1 MYETK
6 ELTGRSKT
14 KLRLLWVAGAA
25 LVIIAG
31 FTAWHFHK
39 SKQEL
44 TIKVGILHSRTGAMA
59 ISEKSMVDGE
69 MLAIEEINAKG
80 GLLGRRIEPII
91 ADGKSDWPTFAKEAE
106 RLITQEKVC
115 TIFGCW
121 TSASR
126 KNVKPVVER
135 YNHLLIYPMAYE
147 GLEESPNIIYTGA
160 APNQQ
165 VIPAVK
171 WSYDTIGKRIFL
183 VGEDYVWPHNV
194 DAIIKDELTALGAEL
209 MGEEYIFFGSSDV
222 DRAVKK
228 IVETQPDVILSAVVG
243 DSNIAFYKA
252 LQEAGIKPE
261 KIPVVSMSIGE
272 DELRKLPA
280 KEMAG
285 NYCAWDYFQSI
296 ARPENEAFVKK
307 FKARY
312 GEDRVTADVIESAY
326 TPNRL
331 PKWRWTCSRKST
343 GSTRNITHRS
353 RFGSGSTPAPSSRG
367 LLDETNSFTICGATR
382 STRPAAWNPIA
393 SRTGSRSRRKPVRI
407 WTRSMFSKT
416 AAKLKSKAKAG
427 CRCIFWLE
435 EKVPWND

>member
-6 ELTGRSKT
+6 ELTGRSKI

-80 GLLGRRIEPII
+80 GLLGRRIKPII

-147 GLEESPNIIYTGA
+147 GLEQSPNIIYTGA

-165 VIPAVK
+165 IIPAVK
-171 WSYDTIGKRIFL
+171 WSIDNLGRKFFL
-183 VGEDYVWPHNV
+183 VGSDYVWPHSVN
-194 DAIIKDELTALGAEL
+194 AIISDQLKALG
-209 MGEEYIFFGSSDV
+209 GEKVGEVYIFFGSSDV
-222 DRAVKK
+222 AAAVEAIRKAK
-228 IVETQPDVILSAVVG
+228 PDVIFSEVVG
-243 DSNIAFYKA
+243 ASNIAFYRA
-252 LQEAGIKPE
+252 LRQAGIQAGKT
-261 KIPVVSMSIGE
+261 PVVSVSIGE
-272 DELRKLPA
+272 DELRALQT
-280 KEMAG
+280 EDMVG
-285 NYCAWDYFQSI
+285 HYSAWNYFQSLN
-296 ARPENEAFVKK
+296 RKENIEFVRNFQK
-307 FKARY
+307 RY
-312 GEDRVTADVIESAY
+312 GSDRVTSDVIEAAY
-326 TPNRL
+326 FSVHL
-331 PKWRWTCSRKST
+331 WGQAIQEGGHADVASIRKELLGQSF
-343 GSTRNITHRS
+343 N
-353 RFGSGSTPAPSSRG
+353 APEG
-367 LLDETNSFTICGATR
+367 
-382 STRPAAWNPIA
+382 
-393 SRTGSRSRRKPVRI
+393 
-407 WTRSMFSKT
+407 
-416 AAKLKSKAKAG
+416 
-427 CRCIFWLE
+427 
-435 EKVPWND
+435 

>member
-126 KNVKPVVER
+126 KN
-135 YNHLLIYPMAYE
+135 
-147 GLEESPNIIYTGA
+147 TC
-160 APNQQ
+160 
-165 VIPAVK
+165 
-171 WSYDTIGKRIFL
+171 
-183 VGEDYVWPHNV
+183 WP
-194 DAIIKDELTALGAEL
+194 
-209 MGEEYIFFGSSDV
+209 
-222 DRAVKK
+222 R
-228 IVETQPDVILSAVVG
+228 
-243 DSNIAFYKA
+243 
-252 LQEAGIKPE
+252 
-261 KIPVVSMSIGE
+261 
-272 DELRKLPA
+272 
-280 KEMAG
+280 
-285 NYCAWDYFQSI
+285 
-296 ARPENEAFVKK
+296 
-307 FKARY
+307 
-312 GEDRVTADVIESAY
+312 
-326 TPNRL
+326 
-331 PKWRWTCSRKST
+331 
-343 GSTRNITHRS
+343 
-353 RFGSGSTPAPSSRG
+353 
-367 LLDETNSFTICGATR
+367 
-382 STRPAAWNPIA
+382 
-393 SRTGSRSRRKPVRI
+393 RTSRSSSVTI
-407 WTRSMFSKT
+407 I
-416 AAKLKSKAKAG
+416 
-427 CRCIFWLE
+427 C
-435 EKVPWND
+435 